1 MKREDFLRH
10 VGWTGAGLLWT
21 VSSAGTLR
29 AIASAAETG
38 PLTFVQI
45 SDSHIGFHQAPNEDV
60 TATLQKAIDAINALP
75 VQPTFVMHT
84 GDVSHLSKPD
94 QFDTAKQLLGTLKA
108 PFLTIPG
115 EHDML
120 GDEGKGY
127 LAAFQP
133 RDRKDPWW
141 SWDQSGV
148 HFIALVNVF
157 NFEKNGL
164 LGREQIDWLAK
175 DVPSVNRLPAART
188 RDGRRAG
195 TAEGPA
201 RQVALH
207 DRLPYDQPRRSRANR
222 ERSRPRL
229 RVTNACE
236 QAPRSSSNI
245 RMKRNSST
253 TSWNASRAP
262 SKRCMLVTAICS
274 TPPRRAFYAY
284 EPMRRTAFTT
294 PSCASG
300 KNRIRSARNADPY
313 APSSSSAF
321 ATRRSRACE
330 RPRDASGSRG
340 RSGKKRKRS
349 IFRTTSN

>member
-175 DVPSVNRLPAART
+175 HVASVKRSTPVVVFGHVPLYTVSREWGWFTEDGAEALALLNKFDSITVLNGHIHQVMEHVEGKTHFYTARSTGYPQPAPGTADAPGPLKVPPDRLLSTIGYRTISLDVHART
-188 RDGRRAG
+188 ANVRD
-195 TAEGPA
+195 
-201 RQVALH
+201 L
-207 DRLPYDQPRRSRANR
+207 
-222 ERSRPRL
+222 
-229 RVTNACE
+229 
-236 QAPRSSSNI
+236 
-245 RMKRNSST
+245 
-253 TSWNASRAP
+253 
-262 SKRCMLVTAICS
+262 
-274 TPPRRAFYAY
+274 
-284 EPMRRTAFTT
+284 
-294 PSCASG
+294 
-300 KNRIRSARNADPY
+300 
-313 APSSSSAF
+313 AF
-321 ATRRSRACE
+321 A
-330 RPRDASGSRG
+330 
-340 RSGKKRKRS
+340 
-349 IFRTTSN
+349 